1 MQQALR
7 PYATAGIALV
17 GAAMIAVTPVAP
29 PPIGAQ
35 VRPVKLVDAWSDLFT
50 ETAAN
55 WQNILSHADASAISQ
70 VFTAF
75 LTNPLGVIEAATNL
89 TPTVSEQLTP
99 FPTITVELTPGLELP
114 IAQMSSELSMLEAIH
129 AVIGQLTSDPANAFN
144 TLFEAPAVVANA
156 YLNGQQNVSL
166 LDGIINIPALNGIL
180 APMQT
185 MSVDVNL
192 AKLVD
197 ALGLGNLNL
206 GSLDLTSLLN
216 QIGLGNLTVGSLF
229 SDLELSGKGLGDLLG
244 NPSLG
249 TVLSDLGLGNLGL
262 GSFSLTSILSDLG
275 LDTNVDLNSLTLD
288 QILTAF
294 GINPNVD
301 IGLVGLLD
309 NLGFSNL
316 LNTGLGTELNDLGLL
331 QGVLTD
337 LNNTI
342 GGALNNPAV
351 VSLLTSL
358 GLNPNS
364 LLTLTE
370 LQNALNSEGVVGD
383 LLGGQTLNESLANIL
398 TALGVSNVT
407 PSGLTI
413 GNLLEALGFSS
424 ATGDLSLSQLLNDLG
439 VNGLNVGSLLNTVD
453 LGQLLNDLGISNVQ
467 LDLSH
472 LVDLSNLTLGGL
484 LSALNLGD
492 LASISVEPFGGMIT
506 ELVDVV
512 PQQILTALGL

>member
-1 MQQALR
+1 
-7 PYATAGIALV
+7 
-17 GAAMIAVTPVAP
+17 
-29 PPIGAQ
+29 
-35 VRPVKLVDAWSDLFT
+35 
-50 ETAAN
+50 
-55 WQNILSHADASAISQ
+55 
-70 VFTAF
+70 
-75 LTNPLGVIEAATNL
+75 
-89 TPTVSEQLTP
+89 
-99 FPTITVELTPGLELP
+99 
-114 IAQMSSELSMLEAIH
+114 
-129 AVIGQLTSDPANAFN
+129 
-144 TLFEAPAVVANA
+144 
-156 YLNGQQNVSL
+156 
-166 LDGIINIPALNGIL
+166 
-180 APMQT
+180 
-185 MSVDVNL
+185 
-192 AKLVD
+192 
-197 ALGLGNLNL
+197 
-206 GSLDLTSLLN
+206 
-216 QIGLGNLTVGSLF
+216 LF
-229 SDLELSGKGLGDLLG
+229 SDLGLSGKGLGDLLG

-275 LDTNVDLNSLTLD
+275 LDTNVDLNSLPLD

-294 GINPNVD
+294 GINPTVD
-301 IGLVGLLD
+301 TGLVGLLD

-342 GGALNNPAV
+342 GGALSNPAV

-370 LQNALNSEGVVGD
+370 LENALNSEGVVGD

-453 LGQLLNDLGISNVQ
+453 LGQLLNDLGIAN
-467 LDLSH
+467 LPLNLAH
-472 LVDLSNLTLGGL
+472 LGDVSNLTLGGL
-484 LSALNLGD
+484 LGDLGAGD
-492 LASISVEPFGGMIT
+492 LASISVDPFGGLVT

-512 PQQILTALGL
+512 PQQILTALGI